1 MKSVVLC
8 ALALVV
14 VAAAHISEEEDVLV
28 LNKSNFDEALEAHPN
43 ILVEF
48 CEYYNTSPPLLSS
61 FFKGSNHVTILFLLS
76 VYLTTRQF
84 SVDTSVIMHAL
95 CLHKYIQP
103 DVITLFTCSGV

>member
-14 VAAAHISEEEDVLV
+14 AAAAHIAEEEDVLV

-48 CEYYNTSPPLLSS
+48 C
-61 FFKGSNHVTILFLLS
+61 K
-76 VYLTTRQF
+76 
-84 SVDTSVIMHAL
+84 
-95 CLHKYIQP
+95 C
-103 DVITLFTCSGV
+103 FTCLFSCYFLKGARDESDPAPRRLKTTEVQATHPR